1 MWKTALFL
9 LLTIII
15 IPFIA
20 FRTGISLSPEQKAI
34 MADLLEIYIAATALC
49 FITST
54 ISGNYSQVDKL
65 WSIMPPVYVWFIC
78 IESGFES
85 RLLLMAVVV
94 SIWGARLTYN
104 FARRGGYSIRIW
116 DGKEDYRWPVL
127 RNRPGFRARWKW
139 VLFNLFFIS
148 MYQMGI
154 ILLITLP
161 ALKSLGGSP
170 LSWWDFL
177 IAAVALF
184 FIISET
190 IADQQQWN
198 YQKKKVRLKASGV
211 PLPDKYSKGFMDSGL
226 WGIVRHPNYTSEQAF
241 WLVFYFFSVS
251 ASGLWINW
259 SLTGVILLILLFY
272 GSSNFSESISG
283 SKYPAYSVYKEKV
296 PRFVP
301 FIKGV

>member
-20 FRTGISLSPEQKAI
+20 FRAGISLSPDQKAI
-34 MADLLEIYIAATALC
+34 LTDLLKIYITVTALC

-78 IESGFES
+78 IESGFEG
-85 RLLLMAVVV
+85 RLVLMAVLV

-170 LSWWDFL
+170 LSWWDLL
-177 IAAVALF
+177 IAAVAML

-198 YQKKKVRLKASGV
+198 YQQEKIRLKASGK
-211 PLPDKYSKGFMDSGL
+211 PLAEKYSKGFMDSGL

-241 WLVFYFFSVS
+241 WLVFYLFSVS

-259 SLTGVILLILLFY
+259 SLTGAILLILLFY
-272 GSSNFSESISG
+272 GSSNFSESISE
-283 SKYPAYSVYKEKV
+283 SKYPAYTMYKKKV
-296 PRFVP
+296 PRFIP

>member
-34 MADLLEIYIAATALC
+34 MADLLKIYITATALC

-54 ISGNYSQVDKL
+54 VTGNYSQVDKL

-78 IESGFES
+78 IESGFED

-127 RNRPGFRARWKW
+127 RNRPGFRSRWKW

-154 ILLITLP
+154 ILFITLP

-177 IAAVALF
+177 IAAGVIF
-184 FIISET
+184 FIICET
-190 IADQQQWN
+190 IADRQQWN
-198 YQKKKVRLKASGV
+198 YQEKKKRLKASGV
-211 PLPDKYSKGFMDSGL
+211 PVPEKYSKGFLDSGL
-226 WGIVRHPNYTSEQAF
+226 WGLVRHPNYTSEQAV

-251 ASGLWINW
+251 ATGLWINW

-272 GSSNFSESISG
+272 GSSNFSESISE

>member
-20 FRTGISLSPEQKAI
+20 FRAGISLSPDQKAI
-34 MADLLEIYIAATALC
+34 LADLLKIYITVTALC

-78 IESGFES
+78 IESGFEG
-85 RLLLMAVVV
+85 RLLLMAVLV

-170 LSWWDFL
+170 LSWWDLL
-177 IAAVALF
+177 IAAVAML

-198 YQKKKVRLKASGV
+198 YQEEKKRLKASGK
-211 PLPDKYSKGFMDSGL
+211 PLAEKYNKGFMDSGL

-241 WLVFYFFSVS
+241 WLVFYLFSVS

-259 SLTGVILLILLFY
+259 SLTGAILLILLFY
-272 GSSNFSESISG
+272 GSSNFSESISE
-283 SKYPAYSVYKEKV
+283 SKYPAYTMYKKKV
-296 PRFVP
+296 PRFIP